1 MPEASRSAPPP
12 RIVDKLVRSVRL
24 SQYNVLLSIPE
35 SARSFQRII
44 EIPVT
49 RFPFFIIE
57 DRDFE
62 YGGLAF
68 VAERLKKLS
77 RVEVMTMSFER
88 LRLRQGF
95 RPSVP
100 GTDNMGELK
109 HWHVTDS
116 SLKPP
121 ESKVFDQ
128 ELAEIVGDA

>member
-95 RPSVP
+95 GLRFRARTTWV
-100 GTDNMGELK
+100 N
-109 HWHVTDS
+109 S
-116 SLKPP
+116 STGSYRLLTK
-121 ESKVFDQ
+121 
-128 ELAEIVGDA
+128 AA